1 MEHVPPVF
9 VDIILDPY
17 LLNVLPRSLVPTG
30 VYLIVVAISS
40 WYLAKFIARWLHMV
54 ARTDKQKKDV

>member
-1 MEHVPPVF
+1 MENVPPVY

-30 VYLIVVAISS
+30 IYLIIIAFLSWFLAI
-40 WYLAKFIARWLHMV
+40 FIANWLHMV